1 MTRQSGSGPLDPNT
15 RTRGLVAASVVCLLA
30 LAAAPPA
37 HAQVSA
43 KVLGGVTRAAGSE
56 PFIAGSLG
64 VRAGFIEVE
73 GEVGRMFD
81 ILPSGLLDRLNE
93 LQREKG
99 LPVQAIAKMPATYAM
114 GSLRI
119 ISPTGPVRPFGTVG
133 AGIARVEP
141 KFDVVVAGIS
151 LGDVFGL
158 TSVEARTETM
168 LMAGVGVRIDVG
180 RSGLLEAG
188 YRYLLLFTDFG
199 LESGLTIG
207 RPDVN
212 VVYGAL
218 GFRF

>member
-1 MTRQSGSGPLDPNT
+1 MKPFSIVGVI
-15 RTRGLVAASVVCLLA
+15 LVAAPVACVTLLA
-30 LAAAPPA
+30 AVPPA

-43 KVLGGVTRAAGSE
+43 KVLGGMTRAAESE
-56 PFIAGSLG
+56 PFIAGALG

-93 LQREKG
+93 LQRERG

-114 GSLRI
+114 GSVRLI
-119 ISPTGPVRPFGTVG
+119 APAGPVRPFAGVG
-133 AGIARVEP
+133 GGIVRVEP

-158 TSVEARTETM
+158 TSVDARTETL
-168 LMAGVGVRIDVG
+168 LMAGAGVRIDVG
-180 RSGLLEAG
+180 RSGLLEVG

>member
-1 MTRQSGSGPLDPNT
+1 MTRA
-15 RTRGLVAASVVCLLA
+15 LVAASVACLLA
-30 LAAAPPA
+30 LAAASPA
-37 HAQVSA
+37 QAQVSA

-56 PFIAGSLG
+56 PFISGSLG
-64 VRAGFIEVE
+64 VRTGFIEVE

-93 LQREKG
+93 LQRENG

-114 GSLRI
+114 GNLRI
-119 ISPTGPVRPFGTVG
+119 ISPAGPVRPFGTVG
-133 AGIARVEP
+133 VGIARVEP

-168 LMAGVGVRIDVG
+168 LMAGAGVRIDVG
-180 RSGLLEAG
+180 RSGLLEVG
-188 YRYLLLFTDFG
+188 YRYLVLFADFD

-207 RPDVN
+207 RPDFN